1 LITLSS
7 RRVGVEDEELASKL
21 KALGHISRLQI
32 LSSLTEGEKYLSS
45 IAKDVGISRA
55 LAKVHLIKLREAGLV
70 ETRVV
75 TLEDEARALRYY
87 KLREFHIEISPEE
100 LRRRREKDGL

>member
-1 LITLSS
+1 MEI
-7 RRVGVEDEELASKL
+7 EELASKL

-32 LSSLTEGEKYLSS
+32 LSSLTEGESYLSG

-55 LAKVHLIKLREAGLV
+55 LAKVHLKKLREAGLV

-87 KLREFHIEISPEE
+87 KLRDFHIEISPEV
-100 LRRRREKDGL
+100 LRKRREMNGL

>member
-1 LITLSS
+1 MS
-7 RRVGVEDEELASKL
+7 RRRVDVELGELASKL

-32 LSSLTEGEKYLSS
+32 LSSLTEGEKYLS
-45 IAKDVGISRA
+45 SRA

-87 KLREFHIEISPEE
+87 KLKEFHIEISPEE
-100 LRRRREKDGL
+100 LRKRRETDGL

>member
-1 LITLSS
+1 
-7 RRVGVEDEELASKL
+7 VEDGELAAKL

-32 LSSLTEGEKYLSS
+32 LSSLTEGEKYLSA

-55 LAKVHLIKLREAGLV
+55 LAKVHLKKLRAAGLV

-87 KLREFHIEISPEE
+87 KLNDFHIEISPEV
-100 LRRRREKDGL
+100 LRKRREMNGL